1 MARPRIEWT
10 DEMLEELVYNYP
22 VTSNEELASKMGI
35 SARSIIRKAKEMNL
49 TKAFRGSDNFH
60 VWLTVERMFGKY
72 PYRKIAEEA
81 HVSVKTIMRICKKMN
96 LKLEKETI
104 SKHHSEAQ
112 ALILRREKSRI
123 VFGLEQRTD
132 RRIGQD
138 KARTRVLKLLA
149 DHGYVTIK
157 GSRTA
162 YYSEEMNRAEHI
174 ESYAVS
180 IGINIEQWEAE

>member
-10 DEMLEELVYNYP
+10 DEMLEELVYSYP

-35 SARSIIRKAKEMNL
+35 SARSIIRKAKEMRL

-60 VWLTVERMFGKY
+60 VWLIVERMFGKY

-81 HVSVKTIMRICKKMN
+81 HVSVKTVMRICKKMN

-123 VFGLEQRTD
+123 VFGLEQKTD
-132 RRIGQD
+132 RRIGED

-149 DHGYVTIK
+149 DHGYVTIR

-162 YYSEEMNRAEHI
+162 YYSEDMERVGHI
-174 ESYAVS
+174 ESYAVA
-180 IGINIEQWEAE
+180 IGINIEQWETD